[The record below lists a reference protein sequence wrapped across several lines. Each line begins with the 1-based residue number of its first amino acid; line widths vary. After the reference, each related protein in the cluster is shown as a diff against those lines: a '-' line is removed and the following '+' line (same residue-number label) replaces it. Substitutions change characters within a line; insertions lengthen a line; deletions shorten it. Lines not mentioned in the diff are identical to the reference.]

1 MTRLLMSIAAAAFLT
16 ACGAP
21 GQSGSPSPA
30 QSVLAAKTAYTG
42 ALVVAVRY
50 NQIPRCGRP
59 ASPPICS
66 DESVVLQLRKADA
79 VAGAAL
85 DGAEAIVRQPGV
97 QASVAIAAARS
108 ATEAVKLLQTV
119 LTTYSVK

>member
-1 MTRLLMSIAAAAFLT
+1 MIRTLISIALAGFLT

-66 DESVVLQLRKADA
+66 DEGVVLQLRRADA

-85 DGAEAIVRQPGV
+85 DGAEAIVRTPGIDSSIAV
-97 QASVAIAAARS
+97 AAAKS
-108 ATEAVKLLQTV
+108 ATESVKVLTVILQT
-119 LTTYSVK
+119 YGVK